1 MLNSPEA
8 IQPRLANADQTELR
22 NSFEAVQGRLVK
34 GRTPRWGPIA
44 VLFSRITFFMI
55 AQGITWLLLKA
66 FNVPNPSVAVRNWF
80 SVYGTLA
87 DLGCL
92 ALMFYLTRREGIRLL
107 DLVGFVKKKLKK
119 DLLIGLAVF
128 ITLFPIAMF
137 AFGRLALLITYGSVN
152 PEFPEGTFIR
162 TLPLLAVLYSR
173 LLWWPLWS
181 ATEEMVYNGYTLP
194 RMAALT
200 KSPWI
205 SVVIVSFF
213 YSIQHS
219 FHSIATFQQS
229 AYMFL
234 IFIPLTVGLAL
245 VYLKVRRL
253 TPLIF
258 AHWLMDLTNV
268 LFMLKV
274 G

>member
-1 MLNSPEA
+1 ML
-8 IQPRLANADQTELR
+8 
-22 NSFEAVQGRLVK
+22 NSFEAVQSRLAE
-34 GRTPRWGPIA
+34 RRIPRWGPIA
-44 VLFSRITFFMI
+44 VLFSRTTFFLI
-55 AQGITWLLLKA
+55 AQGITFLLLKA
-66 FNVPNPSVAVRNWF
+66 FNVPNPSVAIRNWF

-92 ALMFYLTRREGIRLL
+92 ALLYYLTRREGIRLL
-107 DLVGFVKKKLKK
+107 DLIGFAKNKLKT
-119 DLLIGLAVF
+119 DIPLGLAVF
-128 ITLFPIAMF
+128 ITIFPIAMF
-137 AFGRLALLITYGSVN
+137 GFGRLALLITYGSLN
-152 PEFPEGTFIR
+152 PVFPEGTFIR

-173 LLWWPLWS
+173 ILWWPLWS
-181 ATEEMVYNGYTLP
+181 ATEELVYNGYSLP
-194 RMAALT
+194 RVVAMT

-219 FHSIATFQQS
+219 FHSIATFQHA

-234 IFIPLTVGLAL
+234 IFIPLTVGMAL

-253 TPLIF
+253 TPLII